1 MTDFNELMN
10 QARQMQEQMQ
20 KAQEE
25 LANLVVQGES
35 GAGLVTVSMNGRH
48 DVKSVKLA
56 DTLLQEDKEVVE
68 DLIAAAV
75 NDAVRKLEDKNK
87 ETLGGMAGGFN
98 LPEGFKFPF

>member
-1 MTDFNELMN
+1 MTDFTEIMN
-10 QARQMQEQMQ
+10 QARQMQEQMK

-25 LANLVVQGES
+25 LANKIVSGQS

-48 DVKSVKLA
+48 DVLGVQIDASLM
-56 DTLLQEDKEVVE
+56 LEDKAVVE

-75 NDAVRKLEDKNK
+75 NDAVGKVEEHNK
-87 ETLGGMAGGFN
+87 SSLGSMADGLN

>member
-1 MTDFNELMN
+1 MTDLNELMK

-25 LANLVVQGES
+25 IANMVVEGES
-35 GAGLVTVSMNGRH
+35 GAGLVQVSMNGRH

-87 ETLGGMAGGFN
+87 NAMGDMASGLN
-98 LPEGFKFPF
+98 IPEGFKFPF

>member
-48 DVKSVKLA
+48 DVKAVKLA

-68 DLIAAAV
+68 DLIAAAI